1 MEAHSALE
9 ERGPDISLFYP
20 SSDAKK
26 AVRYVARQPILATNE
41 RVIGYELLFRAGV
54 WNLFHSNDPD
64 DATRTV
70 IDMSSLHG
78 FNILCNRRLAFINC
92 TRETLLEGWINILPP
107 EQVVVE
113 ILETIT
119 PDAEIRQACNSLIAA
134 GYQLAL
140 DDFILD
146 DPRESLAD
154 FVDFIKVDL
163 TLVSLDDAAKIAA
176 RYYGKNCKLLA
187 EKVETREDFA
197 FTKKAGFQFFQGYF
211 FRKPEMMCMRSVA
224 ANQTVYWRLLR
235 VVTKPEL
242 DWREVEDVIKKD
254 ATLCLR
260 LLRYLNSVVF
270 GLRNEIRSIRHALAI
285 IGEAEMRRWCRLAV
299 VLEMTRNRPPELV
312 LSALIRARFSELIG
326 NRIDH
331 GTSDLFLLGLLSLM
345 DSILKIPM
353 EMVLDDLPLDREIK
367 TALLEATGS
376 LATVHKLVLAFESG
390 DWNNVATLCAELRLS
405 EEFVAESHWDAMGWA
420 ETIAAAA

>member
-20 SSDAKK
+20 GSDAKK

-353 EMVLDDLPLDREIK
+353 EMVLEDLPLDREIK

>member
-353 EMVLDDLPLDREIK
+353 EMVLEDLPLDREIK